1 MQHYSSDQFLNIGTG
16 EDLTIAD
23 FAERVREVVGFEGS
37 IVFDPSRPDGTP
49 RKLLDVSR
57 LTALGW
63 RARTPLREGLAKSYA
78 WYLENLGTARA
89 A

>member
-1 MQHYSSDQFLNIGTG
+1 
-16 EDLTIAD
+16 
-23 FAERVREVVGFEGS
+23 V
-37 IVFDPSRPDGTP
+37 P

-63 RARTPLREGLAKSYA
+63 TATTPLREGLALSYA
-78 WYLENLGTARA
+78 DFRARLDAGLIA